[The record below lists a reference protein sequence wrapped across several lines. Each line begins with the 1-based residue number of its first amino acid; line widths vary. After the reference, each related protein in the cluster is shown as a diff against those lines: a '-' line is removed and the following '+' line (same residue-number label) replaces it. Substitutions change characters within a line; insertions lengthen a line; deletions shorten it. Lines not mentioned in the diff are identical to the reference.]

1 MDNKPDAIVAKTIVE
16 ELLKKQLLSEDKKEK
31 WIKKLSLGE
40 ASFEEWN
47 LLADVYTQA
56 KAKAK
61 E

>member
-31 WIKKLSLGE
+31 WIKMLSLGE

-47 LLADVYTQA
+47 LLADVYTQDQ
-56 KAKAK
+56 AKAK